1 MSKAKRWSPPGSG
14 SRGPSYIHIDERKP
28 CRLTPDEGPFEDNED
43 YPVGTHD
50 STEEMSVGTTVV
62 ATATAAHA
70 GGPDFSLIDS
80 PKENPNSGLFTVKTA
95 NQAIKDAKNR
105 PPLRYLFGQLW
116 CEGENCILF
125 SDTNAGKTI
134 LAMQIAD
141 TISSGRRIVLGLTM
155 DAQAQKVAYIDL
167 ELSEMQFRKR
177 YSDVNGSDYQ
187 FSSNLLR
194 VEINPDAECPDG
206 YSFEDYLRASLERL
220 VVDHG
225 VKILVVDNI
234 TFFSNELEQA
244 KGALPLMK
252 WLKALGRKHGLSIL
266 ILAHTPKRNMSNP
279 ITVNDLAG
287 SKMLS
292 NFADSIFAIGVSAKD
307 SKMRYIKE
315 LKQRNEAY
323 KYDADNVIVCE
334 IEKPGDFLQFGFR
347 GYGCESDH
355 LTATQRDEEVRRAKE
370 LQSQGKT
377 QREIAAQMGVS
388 LGKVNNLLKP

>member
-1 MSKAKRWSPPGSG
+1 M
-14 SRGPSYIHIDERKP
+14 
-28 CRLTPDEGPFEDNED
+28 
-43 YPVGTHD
+43 
-50 STEEMSVGTTVV
+50 
-62 ATATAAHA
+62 
-70 GGPDFSLIDS
+70 
-80 PKENPNSGLFTVKTA
+80 FTVKTA

-105 PPLRYLFGQLW
+105 PPLRYRFGQLW

-206 YSFEDYLRASLERL
+206 YSFEDSLRASLERL

-355 LTATQRDEEVRRAKE
+355 LTSTQRDEEVRRAKE